1 MPPMSETA
9 APEPLVS
16 VVIPVYNAEKY
27 LRETLDC
34 VCNQTLRNIEI
45 ICVDDGS
52 TDSSQDILQEYAA
65 RDPRFRILHQQNQYA
80 GVARNNGMAAARGKY
95 LSFLDADDL
104 FEPDMLEKMSARA
117 EETGAE
123 MVCCDVDSFTD
134 GARQLRPMS
143 RLVHEL
149 AARFRDVFR
158 PATALGS
165 GLFRA
170 FVPAPWNK
178 LFQAN
183 YARNTGCPWLDTP
196 YSNDLTFVL
205 YAVYKCRRMA
215 LLDEAP
221 VHYRERV
228 SSISH
233 SKRRDV
239 SVFFRAWGEL
249 RARLVQDGAGQETMQ
264 AFDNT
269 FLDHINWFLCSL
281 PLGAREGLLR
291 EYAERY
297 DKTQFHLLELPEAHF
312 EDRDK
317 LRKVRGLIMPQLSV
331 VVPFEKDPAAAERI
345 LRSSCS
351 PDYYGY
357 ELVYCCPA
365 QDAAYGEM
373 LERCARHC
381 PQLRVFRGTETDA
394 RAFCRAPR
402 IGVLPRGCKLAPNA
416 GPALDRLCRQA
427 EGTVGLA
434 PLSVRQSRRELFL
447 RYRADRKSWCL
458 FGRPFLT
465 VMYSAGNREFWLF
478 GHRVAF
484 FG

>member
-1 MPPMSETA
+1 MSDTA

-123 MVCCDVDSFTD
+123 MVCCDVDCFTD
-134 GARQLRPMS
+134 NQQRLHPMY

-149 AARFRDVFR
+149 APRVPEVFC
-158 PATALGS
+158 PAEALGKR
-165 GLFRA
+165 LFQH
-170 FVPAPWNK
+170 FNPAPWNK
-178 LFQAN
+178 LFLASF
-183 YARNTGCPWLDTP
+183 AREGGRGWLDTQ
-196 YSNDLTFVL
+196 YSNDLSFVL
-205 YAVYKCRRMA
+205 HCLFSCRRMA
-215 LLDEAP
+215 LIDAAL
-221 VHYRERV
+221 VHYRER
-228 SSISH
+228 SNSISH
-233 SKRRDV
+233 ARRRDTA
-239 SVFFRAWGEL
+239 VFFRAWGDL
-249 RARLVQDGAGQETMQ
+249 RARLVQDNAKDEIMLSF
-264 AFDNT
+264 ANV
-269 FLDHINWFLCSL
+269 FLGHLEWFLGSL
-281 PLGAREGLLR
+281 AIDSKEKLLQ
-291 EYAERY
+291 EYEERY
-297 DKTQFHLLELPEAHF
+297 DRQGFHILELPDEQF
-312 EDRDK
+312 EDPAKRD
-317 LRKVRGLIMPQLSV
+317 RMRGLFQPQLSV

-351 PDYYGY
+351 PDYCGY

-365 QDAAYGEM
+365 PDAAYGEM
-373 LERCARHC
+373 LGRCARHC

-394 RAFCRAPR
+394 RGFCRAPR
-402 IGVLPRGCKLAPNA
+402 IGVLPHGCKLAPNA

-427 EGTVGLA
+427 EGTVDLA
-434 PLSVRQSRRELFL
+434 PLCVRQSRRELFL

-465 VMYSAGNREFWLF
+465 VMYSAGSREFWLF